1 MLPGTGH
8 SQQDFPDRERY
19 YRAVEFCRGAH
30 VFPGSMLLSPDKLIL
45 CFDGVIARDMDVSA
59 AKDLGENGLFVVRSP
74 GGYPGPAMTLSDIV
88 RDRHGTAVVYDYC
101 ISACALFF
109 LIASDQ
115 TYVLKGT
122 LVVWHLSPD
131 TPEHQLCTSLMTP
144 RGGGPRKLIR
154 GLCGNGTFADPAANS
169 IGSATTS
176 FFKDRIV
183 DQSLEL
189 PPDSLHVRKIVGSL
203 YAETGVY
210 RDVGWTIHPRSYPRM
225 FKTRVVYEAYPES
238 QDEVDD
244 ILARLHVNWKIIYD
258 P

>member
-1 MLPGTGH
+1 MLFRSRIGQDGVRELDVCGRSPRPEGATRLHRLALFGLLLAMLPGTGH

-59 AKDLGENGLFVVRSP
+59 AKDLGDNGLFVVRSP

-88 RDRHGTAVVYDYC
+88 RDRHGTVVVYDDC

-131 TPEHQLCTSLMTP
+131 TAEHQLCTSLMTP
-144 RGGGPRKLIR
+144 RGWWAAEAGTRPMRERHVCRSRGKQHRLGDNFVFQGPDRRSVSRI
-154 GLCGNGTFADPAANS
+154 
-169 IGSATTS
+169 TS
-176 FFKDRIV
+176 R
-183 DQSLEL
+183 
-189 PPDSLHVRKIVGSL
+189 
-203 YAETGVY
+203 
-210 RDVGWTIHPRSYPRM
+210 
-225 FKTRVVYEAYPES
+225 
-238 QDEVDD
+238 
-244 ILARLHVNWKIIYD
+244 
-258 P
+258 